1 MKPEGG
7 EADMRSLGGMILLV
21 DRTMALFVGLAA
33 GAAIAFSFQTAPVE
47 VTAVSVPAVPEPAAP
62 ARAAAAS
69 RNAPAARAIQAV
81 AAPGATA
88 QAAPRLASAAT
99 EGRPIRI
106 GVFGDSFGEGVWAGL
121 YNRLRADPGFEVR
134 QFSER
139 STGFT
144 RYRSLNILDDIR
156 AKLDRQPVDIA
167 ILSFGANDTQGIW
180 DGRHGHAY
188 MSEGWQR
195 IVTERVTAVVALLRE
210 RGAAVYWV
218 GLPRMR
224 DPGFDADIQ
233 AMNRFYG
240 ARMAALGIPYVD
252 TLALTVDD
260 DGEYAPYL
268 PPEPGRA
275 ERRMAR
281 ANDGVHMTIPG
292 YVHLTGGLTDNI
304 RASVD
309 QARAQAVA
317 AAPATADGETAE
329 DGSQG

>member
-1 MKPEGG
+1 
-7 EADMRSLGGMILLV
+7 MRSLSGVIFIV

-33 GAAIAFSFQTAPVE
+33 GAAIAFSFETAPVE
-47 VTAVSVPAVPEPAAP
+47 GTPVSAPAMPEPAP
-62 ARAAAAS
+62 PTRAVT
-69 RNAPAARAIQAV
+69 RRDVPEARAIRAV
-81 AAPGATA
+81 AAPVATA
-88 QAAPRLASAAT
+88 QAAPRLASAVT
-99 EGRPIRI
+99 EGRPIQI

-134 QFSER
+134 QFAER

-144 RYRSLNILDDIR
+144 RYRSLNILDDVR

-180 DGRHGHAY
+180 DGQHGHAF
-188 MSEGWQR
+188 MSDGWQS
-195 IVTERVTAVVALLRE
+195 IVTERVTAVVGLLRE

-224 DPGFDADIQ
+224 DPRFDADIQ

-240 ARMAALGIPYVD
+240 ARMAALEVPYVD
-252 TLALTVDD
+252 TLPLTVDD
-260 DGEYAPYL
+260 DGRYAPFL
-268 PPEPGRA
+268 PAEPGRA

-292 YVHLTGGLTDNI
+292 YIHLTGGLTDNI

-309 QARAQAVA
+309 QARAQAMA
-317 AAPATADGETAE
+317 AAPAAAE
-329 DGSQG
+329 DEASEAGSQG